1 MGTTSSGSGSV
12 APFLNPRVA
21 PAPRQGLGRGP
32 SSQRAA
38 PGIALPSLGA
48 HLQDARDGGRR
59 DGRNAVVGVLEERR
73 RSCQKRTCAPRST
86 FICIHVHVHPRS
98 PHSSPMTVLR

>member
-12 APFLNPRVA
+12 APFLDPRVA
-21 PAPRQGLGRGP
+21 PAPRRGLGRGP

-59 DGRNAVVGVLEERR
+59 DGRNAVVGVLAERR
-73 RSCQKRTCAPRST
+73 RSCQKRVQGNWRS
-86 FICIHVHVHPRS
+86 
-98 PHSSPMTVLR
+98 